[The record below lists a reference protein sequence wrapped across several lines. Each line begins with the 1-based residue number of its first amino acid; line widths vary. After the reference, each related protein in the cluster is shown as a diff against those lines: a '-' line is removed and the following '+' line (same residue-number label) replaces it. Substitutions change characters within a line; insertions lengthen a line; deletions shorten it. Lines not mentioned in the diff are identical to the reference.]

1 MGIEDMHSKS
11 DSGGNKVDSEVH
23 GTVSS
28 SINSLNPWHRAAA
41 ACNAN
46 SSVEAGDKSSK
57 SIALA
62 LESNGSKSPS
72 NRDNTVN
79 KESQVTTSPQS
90 AGDYSDKNQESLHHG
105 ITQPPPHPQLVGHTV
120 VTSQY
125 RYIVLIISFGK
136 ILAMVAYNLVFSRL

>member
-1 MGIEDMHSKS
+1 MHSKS

-90 AGDYSDKNQESLHHG
+90 GALRLR
-105 ITQPPPHPQLVGHTV
+105 ICLLLC
-120 VTSQY
+120 
-125 RYIVLIISFGK
+125 LILLTKCCWFIS
-136 ILAMVAYNLVFSRL
+136 ICSWRL

>member
-1 MGIEDMHSKS
+1 MHSKS
-11 DSGGNKVDSEVH
+11 DSGNKIDSEVH
-23 GTVSS
+23 GTLSS

-46 SSVEAGDKSSK
+46 SCVEAGDKSSK

-72 NRDNTVN
+72 NREDNVN

-90 AGDYSDKNQESLHHG
+90 GALICSLG
-105 ITQPPPHPQLVGHTV
+105 ATLCGF
-120 VTSQY
+120 SY
-125 RYIVLIISFGK
+125 RCLQ
-136 ILAMVAYNLVFSRL
+136 FS